1 MSSTSTD
8 EKGKFKIA
16 LDTFHYV
23 ITFIFF
29 ILILVNIISL
39 TIGTVNM
46 KVNSSDE
53 NAVTAKNLMISACVI
68 TYVFLLLIFIFLGIC
83 YSYRSYD
90 TPETRSS
97 YEKLMNTTGGE
108 SLYMS
113 MRIVTFSIL
122 MFISIIVS
130 ALCLEAANY
139 IDKSD
144 DPDQYN
150 DQYNLCKEL
159 GKMFL
164 MHFILFTFIQGCGY
178 AKQYLFEDSGLITEN
193 KVELTK

>member
-1 MSSTSTD
+1 MSSKTIN
-8 EKGKFKIA
+8 EKEKFNIA

-29 ILILVNIISL
+29 LLILINIISL
-39 TIGTVNM
+39 TIGTINM
-46 KVNSSDE
+46 KVNSNDE

-68 TYVFLLLIFIFLGIC
+68 TYVFLLLILIFLGIC

-90 TPETRSS
+90 TPETRSN
-97 YEKLMNTTGGE
+97 YEKLMKTTGGS

-122 MFISIIVS
+122 MFISLVVS

-139 IDKSD
+139 ISKSD
-144 DPDQYN
+144 DPSQY
-150 DQYNLCKEL
+150 DEQYNLCKEL
-159 GKMFL
+159 GRLFMV
-164 MHFILFTFIQGCGY
+164 HFILFTTIQFIGY
-178 AKQYLFEDSGLITEN
+178 GKQYLFEDSGLVTEN
-193 KVELTK
+193 KVKIGN